1 MPASQ
6 ARVATGRAGRYLTQL
21 CQHTGQLSKLGHH
34 ALSRRHGNDDG
45 DGGPAPLPRHT
56 DMSGADGVIDFDG
69 GRCTLH
75 ATGEGLELN
84 AEAGDQQQL
93 DRIQEAIT
101 GRLERIG
108 RRDSLTVIW
117 GPSR

>member
-6 ARVATGRAGRYLTQL
+6 ARVLTGRASRYLTQL
-21 CQHTGQLSKLGHH
+21 CQHTGQL
-34 ALSRRHGNDDG
+34 ATMARRYTLSRRHGHG
-45 DGGPAPLPRHT
+45 DAAAPLPRHAEW
-56 DMSGADGVIDFDG
+56 SGADGVIDFDG

-93 DRIQEAIT
+93 RQIQEAIT

-108 RRDSLTVIW
+108 RRDRLTVTW
-117 GPSR
+117 GPSQ